1 MSTVTQ
7 ETKEMVSRVKQWAR
21 EHASEDYFYGTPQSY
36 FSVAVS
42 CALINQADYDAARD
56 YFGNLWNYRGD

>member
-36 FSVAVS
+36 FAVAVS
-42 CALINQADYDAARD
+42 CAFISQADYDDARD